1 MPPAK
6 KKKPP
11 GTSPG
16 KTPAPMPAG
25 GDSNDWVKGK
35 ANHKRIG
42 TCFLAHS
49 QSSRW
54 GLIWDEVP
62 EAEMCE
68 NDFWGSLATYVC
80 EIYEIEAGLK
90 NAGKG
95 LASSTAAGVWSGLI
109 EDMKIRFSKSTSS
122 QTKVRTPRTHAA
134 HASTRPNMPNVPN
147 VPARTG
153 CRPASAQD
161 FLRCSLRVTS
171 ARRPTGTRR

>member
-6 KKKPP
+6 KKK
-11 GTSPG
+11 SPG
-16 KTPAPMPAG
+16 NSPGNIPAPMTAG
-25 GDSNDWVKGK
+25 GDSEDWVKGK

-95 LASSTAAGVWSGLI
+95 LAAA
-109 EDMKIRFSKSTSS
+109 R
-122 QTKVRTPRTHAA
+122 RRA
-134 HASTRPNMPNVPN
+134 
-147 VPARTG
+147 
-153 CRPASAQD
+153 
-161 FLRCSLRVTS
+161 CSL
-171 ARRPTGTRR
+171 A